1 MHRSPVGSQ
10 SRSQGLGKIIEGKCR
25 EKESELVDQARKG
38 KFIRGKR
45 GDLLLRRTSIL
56 PF

>member
-25 EKESELVDQARKG
+25 EKESELSIRQEKG
-38 KFIRGKR
+38 NLLEAGEKR
-45 GDLLLRRTSIL
+45 
-56 PF
+56 